1 MISPLAG
8 KRIVITR
15 PPHKAQT
22 FANVLKTLGAEP
34 VVLPLIE
41 TRAPQDSAPL
51 DEALRALPRY
61 DWVIFTSANAVD
73 FTFRRI
79 GALKIDPAALVGMQF
94 AAIGPATANALESH
108 GLMPAL
114 VPREHVAEGLFAA
127 LNEHVTLDGMRL
139 LLPQANRARPVL
151 ADLLREAGASVDAV
165 VAYDTVRPEIDPVLL
180 AQPVDAI
187 TFTSPSTV
195 QHFVESFDDPRAIL
209 GGALVA
215 CIGPVSADAARAVGL
230 EPDVVA
236 NPYTVE
242 GLIVALE
249 KAFERTSEA

>member
-1 MISPLAG
+1 MKLPVSTAFNHTGI
-8 KRIVITR
+8 
-15 PPHKAQT
+15 AQAT
-22 FANVLKTLGAEP
+22 QSRSASDN
-34 VVLPLIE
+34 I
-41 TRAPQDSAPL
+41 RAD
-51 DEALRALPRY
+51 AL
-61 DWVIFTSANAVD
+61 
-73 FTFRRI
+73 FRRTVPI
-79 GALKIDPAALVGMQF
+79 RVRHI
-94 AAIGPATANALESH
+94 TNALESH
-108 GLMPAL
+108 GSTPAL

-127 LNEHVTLDGMRL
+127 LNDLVSLDGMRIL
-139 LLPQANRARPVL
+139 IPQANLARPVL
-151 ADLLREAGASVDAV
+151 ADLLHEAGASVDAV
-165 VAYDTVRPEIDPVLL
+165 VAYDTVRPEIDPGLL

-195 QHFVESFDDPRAIL
+195 QHFVESFDDPRAVL

-236 NPYTVE
+236 DPYTVE

>member
-1 MISPLAG
+1 MTASLAG

-15 PPHKAQT
+15 PPHKAGA
-22 FANVLKTLGAEP
+22 FANLLKALGAEP

-41 TRAPQDSAPL
+41 TRIPQDTAAL
-51 DEALRALPRY
+51 DETLRVLPRY

-79 GALKIDPAALVGMQF
+79 EALDIDSAALVGMQF
-94 AAIGPATANALESH
+94 AAIGPATANALEAH
-108 GLMPAL
+108 GLTPAL
-114 VPREHVAEGLFAA
+114 VPREYVAEGLFAA

-151 ADLLREAGASVDAV
+151 ADLLRGAGATVDAV

-195 QHFVESFDDPRAIL
+195 QHFVELFDDPRAIL

-215 CIGPVSADAARAVGL
+215 CIGPVTADAARAVGL

-236 NPYTVE
+236 DPYTVE